1 MAICKIHGLD
11 EEICRGLHE
20 GGTPVRI
27 TKESRRYGKFV
38 TVVSGIPAAQ
48 INEVASELKTRC
60 AAGGTVKAGKIE
72 IQGEHEKKIKFI
84 LQEKG
89 FTVS

>member
-1 MAICKIHGLD
+1 MAICKTHGLD

-20 GGTPVRI
+20 GGTPVKI

-38 TVVSGIPAAQ
+38 TIVSGIPADQ
-48 INEVASELKTRC
+48 INDIATELKTKC
-60 AAGGTVKAGKIE
+60 AAGGTVKAGRIE
-72 IQGEHEKKIKFI
+72 IQGEHEKKIKSM